1 MSFKRGQLRYFV
13 TVAEEGQI
21 TRAARKLH
29 LAQPAL
35 SQAIA
40 QLESE
45 LGLELLE
52 RQPHGVTLTA
62 DGEAFY
68 EKARVALAAAT
79 EALQTAQSLAR
90 AQKGTLTL
98 GFLGVP
104 PGLDSPAPIERFD
117 ELHPNIEIHYREL
130 PFPSVPTSSW
140 LAEVDIAVCHAPPA
154 DPNVWAQD
162 LRSESRLVLAPARHP
177 LAERRELTV
186 AEVVDETF
194 IGLHSSIERAWAG
207 FWSLDS
213 HRGGPPRHVT
223 PDGAANPQEVLA
235 ALVVRRAITTVP
247 ASVARMI
254 PTGVVAIPLR
264 GADPS
269 AIRLVGHTD
278 RRNPLVMAVVAFAR
292 NLTENT
298 SGVSG

>member
-90 AQKGTLTL
+90 AQKGMLTL
-98 GFLGVP
+98 GFLGV
-104 PGLDSPAPIERFD
+104 
-117 ELHPNIEIHYREL
+117 
-130 PFPSVPTSSW
+130 
-140 LAEVDIAVCHAPPA
+140 
-154 DPNVWAQD
+154 
-162 LRSESRLVLAPARHP
+162 RSEEHTSELQSRR
-177 LAERRELTV
+177 
-186 AEVVDETF
+186 
-194 IGLHSSIERAWAG
+194 
-207 FWSLDS
+207 
-213 HRGGPPRHVT
+213 
-223 PDGAANPQEVLA
+223 
-235 ALVVRRAITTVP
+235 
-247 ASVARMI
+247 
-254 PTGVVAIPLR
+254 
-264 GADPS
+264 
-269 AIRLVGHTD
+269 
-278 RRNPLVMAVVAFAR
+278 
-292 NLTENT
+292 
-298 SGVSG
+298 